1 MVLLSKERLQEK
13 LRLSRE
19 RQEKKIQAEKERR
32 RAIKQEVLAE
42 LKKPKKIKLI
52 KLDDEKYIS
61 HRNVGEKTVEG
72 RGYEPY
78 EAVRCNALIPN
89 DKASSKENL
98 HYSVDNESSLISN
111 ILIGD
116 IYETME
122 ELMEAEKR
130 GEGKINWD
138 YFDSSV
144 KRVRDLLK

>member
-1 MVLLSKERLQEK
+1 MALLTKEKLQER

-19 RQEKKIQAEKERR
+19 RQEKKRQVEKERR

-52 KLDDEKYIS
+52 KLDDEK
-61 HRNVGEKTVEG
+61 E
-72 RGYEPY
+72 
-78 EAVRCNALIPN
+78 
-89 DKASSKENL
+89 SSKENL
-98 HYSVDNESSLISN
+98 HYSVDTESSLISN

-116 IYETME
+116 IYDTRE

-138 YFDSSV
+138 YFDSAV
-144 KRVRDLLK
+144 KRVRGIIDKIK

>member
-1 MVLLSKERLQEK
+1 MVLLSKERLQER

-19 RQEKKIQAEKERR
+19 RQEKKRQAEKERR

-61 HRNVGEKTVEG
+61 HRNVGEKTVDG

-78 EAVRCNALIPN
+78 EAVRCNALIPE
-89 DKASSKENL
+89 KL
-98 HYSVDNESSLISN
+98 HYSVDTESSLISN
-111 ILIGD
+111 ILLGD
-116 IYETME
+116 LYETRE

-130 GEGKINWD
+130 GEGKINWE
-138 YFDSSV
+138 YFDSAV

>member
-1 MVLLSKERLQEK
+1 MVLLSKEKLQER

-19 RQEKKIQAEKERR
+19 RQEKKRQAEKERR

-52 KLDDEKYIS
+52 KLDD
-61 HRNVGEKTVEG
+61 
-72 RGYEPY
+72 
-78 EAVRCNALIPN
+78 
-89 DKASSKENL
+89 DKESSKEKI
-98 HYSVDNESSLISN
+98 HYSFDTESSLISN

-116 IYETME
+116 IYETRE

-138 YFDSSV
+138 YFNSSV
-144 KRVRDLLK
+144 KRVRGIIDKIK